1 MLSFFASLL
10 WSSVV
15 NCCTTSCWKQKL
27 FHVWDFIKLLSP
39 NKIQYY
45 DRNSEWFQ
53 YWNKH
58 KQKKKSSSV
67 LTGRKHTKI
76 VRPGDCSLN
85 RETPDKSGRFGR
97 YVVIPHPPS
106 PPSPPSPSFNL
117 YELHISESKIIKT
130 KLLTQSKTE
139 SLSQQQ
145 YEHRS
150 SGNIIQAHKKKLKE
164 HYTRFKVIT
173 FPMEMYFQMFSWA
186 IMAS

>member
-1 MLSFFASLL
+1 MLSFFAPLL

-15 NCCTTSCWKQKL
+15 DCCTTPCWKQKL
-27 FHVWDFIKLLSP
+27 LHVWDFIKLLSP
-39 NKIQYY
+39 KKIQYY

-76 VRPGDCSLN
+76 VRPGDRSLN

-106 PPSPPSPSFNL
+106 PLSPSFNL